1 MKSEHRHQLE
11 TNWLATRV
19 NRFVQ
24 DVRPH
29 AATIA
34 GIAIAIV
41 AVMLIWTYW
50 AGSSSARQSGA
61 WDVYNI
67 ALGQRPPNVD
77 ALRLAAEENPGTAM
91 QQMAD
96 VTWADSQ
103 VWLAARDYIYNRRA
117 AMEALDRATSRYQG
131 VIQSTDDERLLNRA
145 RLGMARIHE
154 IRGELDKAREEY
166 LKVKGAYEEYAKLQ
180 SERLEQPDA
189 RETYQWLAS
198 AQPPRPRTP
207 MGPGTPGRRPD
218 FSADDLGLPDASGS
232 GSSTSSFPEGA
243 PPQGEDFDKL
253 LEGLNLDFGDT
264 PTGDRYPAG
273 EAPAGQQSMDGLG
286 TPSGQEAIPAQGTSP
301 ATDAPAAEQPAETP
315 ADSGDNSPQQ

>member
-19 NRFVQ
+19 DRFVQ
-24 DVRPH
+24 DVRPY

-34 GIAIAIV
+34 GIAIAVV
-41 AVMLIWTYW
+41 AVALIWSWW
-50 AGSSSARQSGA
+50 ARSSSGRQSGA

-67 ALGQRPPNVD
+67 AIGQRPPNMD

-103 VWLAARDYIYNRRA
+103 VWLAARDYIYNRSA
-117 AMEALDRATSRYQG
+117 AMNALERATSRYQS
-131 VIQSTDDERLLNRA
+131 VLQSTDDERLLNRA

-166 LKVKGAYEEYAKLQ
+166 LKVRGAYEEYAKLQ
-180 SERLEQPDA
+180 TERLEQPDA
-189 RETYQWLAS
+189 KETYEWLAS
-198 AQPPRPRTP
+198 AQPPRPRMPT
-207 MGPGTPGRRPD
+207 GPGTPGRRPD
-218 FSADDLGLPDASGS
+218 FTADDLGLPDA
-232 GSSTSSFPEGA
+232 TSPAA
-243 PPQGEDFDKL
+243 PTATLPDGTAPQGEDFDKL

-264 PTGDRYPAG
+264 PGSDRYPAG
-273 EAPAGQQSMDGLG
+273 ESSSGLG
-286 TPSGQEAIPAQGTSP
+286 TPADEATTPAQDS
-301 ATDAPAAEQPAETP
+301 APAADASTNEQPANSATKSNETP
-315 ADSGDNSPQQ
+315 PSETPQQ